1 MDAPARLYRCK
12 VMHQRHD
19 RFAYR
24 FTHRVFSLL
33 LDIDRIDETCGRLRL
48 LRHNR
53 RAPVAFH
60 DRDHG
65 PRDGSPLR
73 PWIDGVLHT
82 ADIELGG
89 GQVLLLSFPRLWG
102 YVFNPLSLWYCRHR
116 DGSLRA
122 VLAEVS
128 NTFGECHH
136 YLLHEHGRPMD
147 WPVRKRAD
155 KVFHVSPF
163 IDMRAEYRFHI
174 VEPGDTLGIAIRE
187 YQDDS
192 LLLVAT
198 QNGRGQTLTD
208 QTLLGALLRFPFA
221 SFKVMA
227 MIHWHALKLWLR
239 RAPLFRKPPPPA
251 EDISR

>member
-1 MDAPARLYRCK
+1 MNASARLYLCT

-19 RFAYR
+19 RYDYR
-24 FTHRVFSLL
+24 FEYRLFALL
-33 LDIDRIDETCGRLRL
+33 VDIDRIDEACTGSRL

-53 RAPVAFH
+53 RAPIAFH

-73 PWIDGVLHT
+73 PWVDGVLRK
-82 ADIELGG
+82 ADIELDGG
-89 GQVLLLSFPRLWG
+89 RVLLLSLPRLWG
-102 YVFNPLSLWYCRHR
+102 YTFNPLSMWYCHHR

-122 VLAEVS
+122 VIAEVS

-163 IDMRAEYRFHI
+163 IDMRAEYRFQI
-174 VEPGDTLGIAIRE
+174 AEPGEKLGIAIRE
-187 YQDDS
+187 YQDDA

-198 QNGRGQTLTD
+198 QSGRGQPLTD
-208 QTLLGALLRFPFA
+208 RALLGALLRFPLA
-221 SFKVMA
+221 TFKVMA
-227 MIHWHALKLWLR
+227 MIHWHALTLWLR
-239 RAPLFRKPPPPA
+239 RAPLFRKPPPAA